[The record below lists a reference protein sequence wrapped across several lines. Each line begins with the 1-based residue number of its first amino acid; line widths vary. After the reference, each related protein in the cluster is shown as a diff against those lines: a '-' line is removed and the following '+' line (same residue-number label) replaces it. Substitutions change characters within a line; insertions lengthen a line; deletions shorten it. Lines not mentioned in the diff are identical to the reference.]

1 MLNFLFE
8 KLKENATANSFT
20 YAVVTDEMLK
30 EAEKNMGIKLPEEY
44 CLFLKEF
51 GHGGIGGIEVLGVGN
66 NGDRVFET
74 ETLKYR
80 EYGLPEGLIVIEN
93 CDEWVYCLNTDNG
106 NVVMWCYG
114 ENGYSVVYDDFITY
128 LRDRTEDVL
137 ENM

>member
-1 MLNFLFE
+1 MLTKLFNL
-8 KLKENATANSFT
+8 LKENEENGFFT
-20 YAVVTDEMLK
+20 RAVVTDEMLK
-30 EAEKNMGIKLPEEY
+30 EAEKNMGIKIPKEY

-51 GHGGIGGIEVLGVGN
+51 GHGGIGGVEVLGVGE

-80 EYGLPEGLIVIEN
+80 EYGLSEGLIVIEN